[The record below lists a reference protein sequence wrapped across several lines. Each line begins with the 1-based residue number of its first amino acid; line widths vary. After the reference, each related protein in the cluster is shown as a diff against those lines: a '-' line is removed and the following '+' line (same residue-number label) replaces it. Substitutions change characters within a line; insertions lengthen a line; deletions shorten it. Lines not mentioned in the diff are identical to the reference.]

1 MVDGIDI
8 NQEDAEKA
16 LLPDDLNSLA
26 VGSYI
31 VPNPNRRKYYPVYVL
46 LIVAITYIASL
57 LLPFIDF
64 TVSLIILV
72 LVALMLF
79 VINNEFLISQ
89 DEVIEKILNFIDH
102 PIGYYSIAL
111 TFLFNLKNIL
121 TPVWTTII
129 YSHESP
135 PKLKTIIEI
144 NAYSGEILGD
154 TDTESINAWKNI

>member
-8 NQEDAEKA
+8 NQDDAEKA

-31 VPNPNRRKYYPVYVL
+31 VPNPNRRKYYPIYVL
-46 LIVAITYIASL
+46 LIIGITYISSL

-64 TVSLIILV
+64 TVSLIILLV
-72 LVALMLF
+72 VALMLF
-79 VINNEFLISQ
+79 VINNKFLINQ

-144 NAYSGEILGD
+144 NAYSGELLSD
-154 TDTESINAWKNI
+154 PYTESINA

>member
-8 NQEDAEKA
+8 NQDDAEKA

-64 TVSLIILV
+64 TVSLVILV
-72 LVALMLF
+72 VVALMLF
-79 VINNEFLISQ
+79 VINNKFLITQ

-111 TFLFNLKNIL
+111 TFLFKLKNIL
-121 TPVWTTII
+121 TPVWTVIV
-129 YSHESP
+129 YSHENP
-135 PKLKTIIEI
+135 PQYKTIVEI
-144 NAYSGEILGD
+144 NALSGKIV
-154 TDTESINAWKNI
+154 TDPYPENINA

>member
-8 NQEDAEKA
+8 NQDDADKA

-46 LIVAITYIASL
+46 LIVALTYIASL

-79 VINNEFLISQ
+79 VINNKFLISQ

-144 NAYSGEILGD
+144 NAYTGELLSD
-154 TDTESINAWKNI
+154 PYTESINA

>member
-31 VPNPNRRKYYPVYVL
+31 VPNPNRRKYYPFYVL

-79 VINNEFLISQ
+79 VINNKFLISQ

-154 TDTESINAWKNI
+154 TYTESINA

>member
-144 NAYSGEILGD
+144 NAYSGEVLGD
-154 TDTESINAWKNI
+154 PYTESINA